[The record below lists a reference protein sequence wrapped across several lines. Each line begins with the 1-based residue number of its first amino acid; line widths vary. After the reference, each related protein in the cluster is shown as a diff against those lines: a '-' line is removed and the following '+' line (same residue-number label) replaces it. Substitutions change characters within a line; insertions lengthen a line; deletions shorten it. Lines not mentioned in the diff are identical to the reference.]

1 MFESLMIDYTLSQ
14 LHSLAE
20 AAKISINILDK
31 FKVSGVAVPDSIAY
45 ARAVSSLFDNLGD
58 YKMSF
63 F

>member
-20 AAKISINILDK
+20 AAKISINIFDK